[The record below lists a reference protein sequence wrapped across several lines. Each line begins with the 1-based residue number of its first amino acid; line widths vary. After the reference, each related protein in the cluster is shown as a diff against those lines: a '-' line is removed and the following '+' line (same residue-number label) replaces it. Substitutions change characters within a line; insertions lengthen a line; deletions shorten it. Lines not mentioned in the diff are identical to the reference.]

1 MGVSMKLWK
10 TKLENI
16 CNRIKVK
23 EEFTTICCMRL
34 KHALNSTKYNVDSW
48 VSYENK

>member
-1 MGVSMKLWK
+1 MGVSTKLWK

-23 EEFTTICCMRL
+23 EEFTTIYCMRL